1 MKGNELLDK
10 MELVDPTF
18 IEDADRIPVVKKKA
32 HVKWGVIAAC
42 ICLLMG
48 TVTVMAVS
56 GYGTKV
62 IEFFT
67 SRTKPDTDYTESG
80 FTLSVEIEKV
90 PVNAL
95 KGKIR
100 EVPAY
105 IKEQFAS
112 YKPYMNWYPGNW
124 QKIFESRNDAYDY
137 IGFGGIKRLDWD
149 LEEGQTTLNVNGE
162 QNGDILAVTVGTQY
176 KVGDIGL
183 QFFSTIYTENTEDDI
198 TTGIVTTEY
207 EEYSESFY
215 TTKNKKVLHVIEGT
229 ALESGYMIMD
239 GYFVQDGVLY
249 NLHLAHLEK
258 DTEQAKEL
266 LHQWA
271 DLF

>member
-18 IEDADRIPVVKKKA
+18 IEDADRIPVAKKKA
-32 HVKWGVIAAC
+32 HVKWGVMAAC

-56 GYGTKV
+56 GVSTRV

-67 SRTKPDTDYTESG
+67 SRSESGPDYSESG
-80 FTLSVEIEKV
+80 FTLDVEIEKV
-90 PVNAL
+90 PVKAM

-100 EVPAY
+100 EVSPY
-105 IKEQFAS
+105 IKAQFAS
-112 YKPYMNWYPGNW
+112 YKPYMSRYPGHW
-124 QKIFESRNDAYDY
+124 QKLFESRNDAYDY
-137 IGFGGIKRLDWD
+137 IGFDGIKRLDWN
-149 LEEGQTTLNVNGE
+149 LEEGQATLNVYGE
-162 QNGDILAVTVGTQY
+162 QNGDILSVMVETQY
-176 KVGDIGL
+176 KVGDIWL
-183 QFFSTIYTENTEDDI
+183 QFSSTIYTENTEDDI

-229 ALESGYMIMD
+229 ALESGYMVID